1 MKILFLDI
9 DGVLNNTA
17 STLVKIGDSFQTES
31 QKIAI
36 QHLKDL
42 FAIEDLLPFIPSFTI
57 KTIDPVSVALV
68 NRMLEKD
75 KELRIVLSSSHRS
88 MFCGEDYNN
97 NNNNNNITFGSESHL
112 DVLRAY
118 MRALGLV
125 GTPLQ
130 LIHDVTPRL
139 FISRGTEVKR
149 WLMDNQGYKITHHCA
164 VDDGGDFKPSDC
176 NFTQTDAQIGLTS
189 VEFFKIAKHLSIHE
203 SQIIS

>member
-9 DGVLNNTA
+9 DGVLNNTP
-17 STLVKIGDSFQTES
+17 SFLVKIGDILQTKA

-36 QHLKDL
+36 RTLKDS
-42 FAIEDLLPFIPSFTI
+42 FAIEDELPYGPSFTI
-57 KTIDPVSVALV
+57 KTIDPVSIALV

-88 MFCGEDYNN
+88 MFCGDGY
-97 NNNNNNITFGSESHL
+97 NNITFGSESHL
-112 DVLRAY
+112 DVLRVY
-118 MRALGLV
+118 MRALGLI
-125 GTPLQ
+125 GAPLQ

-149 WLMDNQGYKITHHCA
+149 WLADNQGYKITHHCA

-176 NFTQTDAQIGLTS
+176 NFVQTDGTLGLRS
-189 VEFFKIAKHLSIHE
+189 SEYFEIAKHLVIHE
-203 SQIIS
+203 STIIF